1 MESAFSRVIWEE
13 DEAEE
18 LSPRGL
24 GLRRKREFIPED
36 KKDVTY
42 WEKRRKNNEAAK
54 RSREKRRVNDYVLE
68 NRLVLLSE
76 ENTRLRAELLALKL
90 RYGLLNPGMPY
101 SPSQRALS
109 QLHALVPQP
118 LVSCPDKDL
127 YWSRRQDREASNLS
141 GKQQAPLSLG
151 SHPGSA
157 FLPTHPMAIRRN
169 HPHLLDFPSLHSTT
183 ATPLLFPPHLTPAAA
198 PWAGRPLLQP
208 GNQRILSD
216 EEGEQ
221 QVPAD
226 SSTALPHKL
235 RLKTQNF
242 QRKDNRDKSASP
254 NPAYM
259 SDWNQAPTQ

>member
-1 MESAFSRVIWEE
+1 MESTFSRVMWETE
-13 DEAEE
+13 GEAEE

-36 KKDVTY
+36 KKDATY

-68 NRLVLLSE
+68 TRLISLSE
-76 ENTRLRAELLALKL
+76 ENARLRAELLALKL
-90 RYGLLNPGMPY
+90 RYGLLNPGTPY
-101 SPSQRALS
+101 STSQRALS
-109 QLHALVPQP
+109 QLHALAPQP

-127 YWSRRQDREASNLS
+127 YWGRLQDREASNLS
-141 GKQQAPLSLG
+141 GNQQAPLCLG
-151 SHPGSA
+151 THPGSA
-157 FLPTHPMAIRRN
+157 FLPAHPMAIRRN
-169 HPHLLDFPSLHSTT
+169 HPYLLDFPSLHSSP
-183 ATPLLFPPHLTPAAA
+183 AAPLLFPPHLAPAAA
-198 PWAGRPLLQP
+198 PWAGRSLLQP
-208 GNQRILSD
+208 GHQRILSD

-235 RLKTQNF
+235 RLKTQNS
-242 QRKDNRDKSASP
+242 QRKDNRAKSASP

-259 SDWNQAPTQ
+259 SD

>member
-1 MESAFSRVIWEE
+1 MESAFSRVMWEPE

-36 KKDVTY
+36 MKDATY
-42 WEKRRKNNEAAK
+42 WEKRHKNNEAAK

-68 NRLVLLSE
+68 NRLVSLSE
-76 ENTRLRAELLALKL
+76 ENARLRAELLALKL
-90 RYGLLNPGMPY
+90 RYGLLNPGIPY

-118 LVSCPDKDL
+118 LVSCADKDL

-141 GKQQAPLSLG
+141 GKPPVSLG
-151 SHPGSA
+151 THPGSA
-157 FLPTHPMAIRRN
+157 FLPMAIRRN
-169 HPHLLDFPSLHSTT
+169 HPYLLDFPSLHSTT
-183 ATPLLFPPHLTPAAA
+183 AAPLLFPPHFAPAAA

-208 GNQRILSD
+208 GNQRTLSD

-235 RLKTQNF
+235 RLKTQNS
-242 QRKDNRDKSASP
+242 QRKDNRNKSASP

-259 SDWNQAPTQ
+259 SD